1 MRNAIFAFLLAI
13 SLASAFNV
21 SDCTGAGGGNYTV
34 VSDTSYTSVPNGAAS
49 MGSPNF
55 AGIATIGS
63 TFGDA
68 SSGGLQTQ
76 FGSLSATPPY
86 IIQFDFLNMAG
97 TAFDINF
104 TSTDMDGVILINQ
117 TTISTTSGV
126 CTPTSSAIVNQT
138 YNIEYH
144 CTGVAQNSSVTV
156 SVSNS
161 LGLTSRATRSIT
173 SYNEGYHCFYG
184 VTPIPLGSSTAML
197 TVIYTADPGAHAS
210 ATLNGHLLGNLTG
223 SGSDIFTGIP
233 IAWLSNTSIAD
244 YVAATPA
251 GSNSTV
257 VITSST
263 LSYYSGLVYYPNY
276 TTDFTAGTVTTQS
289 NGSFYATYGHS
300 SEFDSFIVAI
310 SGLFPLLVAV
320 AVLLLVWRIGVYW
333 EKTGT

>member
-1 MRNAIFAFLLAI
+1 LHGRGSKQLSHSLCVQLARVDFPRNTQHYVIQRRISLLLRRDAHPARFFNRNAHRHLH
-13 SLASAFNV
+13 S
-21 SDCTGAGGGNYTV
+21 
-34 VSDTSYTSVPNGAAS
+34 
-49 MGSPNF
+49 GSRR
-55 AGIATIGS
+55 AR
-63 TFGDA
+63 
-68 SSGGLQTQ
+68 LR
-76 FGSLSATPPY
+76 
-86 IIQFDFLNMAG
+86 DF
-97 TAFDINF
+97 
-104 TSTDMDGVILINQ
+104 
-117 TTISTTSGV
+117 
-126 CTPTSSAIVNQT
+126 
-138 YNIEYH
+138 E
-144 CTGVAQNSSVTV
+144 
-156 SVSNS
+156 
-161 LGLTSRATRSIT
+161 RA
-173 SYNEGYHCFYG
+173 
-184 VTPIPLGSSTAML
+184 P
-197 TVIYTADPGAHAS
+197 
-210 ATLNGHLLGNLTG
+210 LGNLTG